1 MCLSFPREIG
11 LKRRLCSDRKQFDEY
26 ISFLKGKSSCYT
38 SLYSFDRMRKDRY
51 RRVDYTSAIIDRAWW
66 DFDSGDRGSIEDV
79 KRDVVDLVCR
89 LDGDW
94 RIVATGRGFHVF
106 LMFNEKVR
114 GREWVGHLERFQRTM
129 AKGLTTL
136 DGVGYP
142 EKLVR
147 IPMTYNPKRGR
158 WAIPLNTQQFISD
171 PFNFRIPRKPTSSMI
186 EYCPFYGAEPAQD
199 TFSLVKWVSGNPAP
213 KRRAGGT
220 ILKASDV
227 GDMESVP
234 IPPCLMKSIKVE
246 NPPHHV
252 RLALAQ
258 YLCEEL
264 RWYADPDTLTPEIKR
279 NIEEQITSY
288 ISTLG
293 WRDYNE
299 SRTRAGIRSA
309 INYKQSPTCRWYQ
322 SRGMCPEPCWA
333 DDGSRF

>member
-1 MCLSFPREIG
+1 MCISFPREIG
-11 LKRRLCSDRKQFDEY
+11 LKRRLCRDRQQFDDY
-26 ISFLKGKSSCYT
+26 IEFLRGKSSCYT
-38 SLYSFDRMRKDRY
+38 SLYSFEKLRNDRRNRL
-51 RRVDYTSAIIDRAWW
+51 DYSSVVIDRAWW

-106 LMFNEKVR
+106 LMFRENVR
-114 GREWVGHLERFQRTM
+114 GRDWAGHLERFERTM

-158 WAIPLNTQQFISD
+158 WAIPLDTRQFVSD
-171 PFNFRIPRKPTSSMI
+171 PFNFKIPRKPEPSMA
-186 EYCPFYGAEPAQD
+186 EYCPYHGPEPRKD
-199 TFSLVKWVSGNPAP
+199 SFSLVKWVSAHPRP
-213 KRRAGGT
+213 PTPTGGVT
-220 ILKASDV
+220 LKAEDV

-234 IPPCLMKSIKVE
+234 IPPCLFNAIHVD

-264 RWYADPDTLTPEIKR
+264 RWYADPATLSPAIQQH
-279 NIEEQITSY
+279 IEDRITSY

-293 WRDYNE
+293 WRDYHE
-299 SRTRAGIRSA
+299 GRTRAGIRSA
-309 INYKQSPTCRWYQ
+309 SKYKQSPTCRWYQ
-322 SRGMCPEPCWA
+322 ARGMCPAPCWA
-333 DDGSRF
+333 DDGTRF